1 MGESH
6 TNNVLVMSNLNVF
19 ISSDYGWIPKKKSKA
34 RKKLFGEDDF
44 KFFIFMS
51 IFIFCLA
58 GLVLIIVGLHLRPGP
73 SRYQHFAGPDYESIS
88 IFITVLG
95 FCILPASF
103 LGIYGVFNDI
113 IGVIY
118 FYFFFL
124 FCVIVAQ
131 AVAGFSIVTTRPTL
145 GAMINST
152 MMLGIDQYLQEG
164 GGFVAAWD
172 QVQQSRQCCG
182 INNYTHWGSDVPRS
196 CYRNNDVY
204 TRGCFDIVRDDVI
217 DDIFTIFGSCA
228 SFVVLE
234 MFAIAVIVS

>member
-1 MGESH
+1 MSVSLDA
-6 TNNVLVMSNLNVF
+6 TVMSNL
-19 ISSDYGWIPKKKSKA
+19 DYGWIPKKKTKP

-58 GLVLIIVGLHLRPGP
+58 GLVLIIVGLVQLFYFTNYDLAVSGLHLRPGP
-73 SRYQHFAGPDYESIS
+73 RRYQHFAGPDYESIS
-88 IFITVLG
+88 IFITVLGDIGVSITGNRCSNTFSG

-131 AVAGFSIVTTRPTL
+131 AVAGFSIVT
-145 GAMINST
+145 
-152 MMLGIDQYLQEG
+152 
-164 GGFVAAWD
+164 
-172 QVQQSRQCCG
+172 SR
-182 INNYTHWGSDVPRS
+182 
-196 CYRNNDVY
+196 
-204 TRGCFDIVRDDVI
+204 
-217 DDIFTIFGSCA
+217 
-228 SFVVLE
+228 
-234 MFAIAVIVS
+234 

>member
-1 MGESH
+1 
-6 TNNVLVMSNLNVF
+6 MSNLNVF

-58 GLVLIIVGLHLRPGP
+58 GLVLIIVGLVQLFYFTNYDLANIVSGLHLRPGP

-88 IFITVLG
+88 IFITVLGDIGVSITGNRCSNTSLG

-131 AVAGFSIVTTRPTL
+131 AVAGFSIVTTK
-145 GAMINST
+145 
-152 MMLGIDQYLQEG
+152 
-164 GGFVAAWD
+164 
-172 QVQQSRQCCG
+172 
-182 INNYTHWGSDVPRS
+182 
-196 CYRNNDVY
+196 
-204 TRGCFDIVRDDVI
+204 
-217 DDIFTIFGSCA
+217 
-228 SFVVLE
+228 
-234 MFAIAVIVS
+234 